1 MLRKIVSAGAA
12 IASVAGL
19 ALATAP
25 TANAYV
31 YWRNGWLYAD
41 TSYSGNVSGA
51 YVKIAGKP
59 DPGNGVYYVYG
70 WVCDQRTDSN
80 TAAARIMGY
89 DVDSRQWTSTLKFT
103 GGSSKGCSSFSGR
116 MGISSVDRII
126 LQDGIYDRYY
136 GTNSVMIYRR
146 K

>member
-19 ALATAP
+19 AVVSAP
-25 TANAYV
+25 AANAYA
-31 YWRNGWLYAD
+31 YWRNGWMYAD
-41 TSYSGNVSGA
+41 TSYARNVSGA

-59 DPGNGVYYVYG
+59 DPNNGVYYIYG

-80 TAAARIMGY
+80 TAAARIRGY

-103 GGSSKGCSSFSGR
+103 GSSSKGCSSFSGT
-116 MGISSVDRII
+116 MGISSVDRIA

-136 GTNSVMIYRR
+136 GTNSVLIYRR